1 MAERTVEIKS
11 IPINTQGR
19 LHSRASVYVTGWEG
33 FCSFSC
39 ITSLQ
44 RDVDHYSSPVNKH
57 LDQVPGNR
65 LPHNAR
71 LFAARVALMPAVMN
85 QQLKGSQIYTRCS
98 VTLTTVWLKPADKA
112 VGRAVCLGL
121 TSCGNFSAGHLAPF
135 VVNDWSQSHRWQK
148 MGK

>member
-19 LHSRASVYVTGWEG
+19 LHSRASVYVTGWGG
-33 FCSFSC
+33 FCSLSC
-39 ITSLQ
+39 ITSSQ
-44 RDVDHYSSPVNKH
+44 RDVLHYSSPVNKH

-71 LFAARVALMPAVMN
+71 LFAARVALMPVVMN

-98 VTLTTVWLKPADKA
+98 VTLATV
-112 VGRAVCLGL
+112 
-121 TSCGNFSAGHLAPF
+121 
-135 VVNDWSQSHRWQK
+135 
-148 MGK
+148 